1 MKTNFQSKN
10 KNRNS
15 YRKHLLIVVSIFVF
29 GSVIFSFSAG
39 GLLRVFTPVWSG
51 ENFVAR
57 GLNNLYLFFYTKDA
71 LIKENQALK
80 DKLISNE
87 ILLASTR
94 TLSDTENNFLKSI
107 GRTSTMKIV
116 TAAVLVHPPE
126 TPYDVLIIDVGSDN
140 GVAVGQEVALPTT
153 ATGEQG
159 PKIGVITDVYKQNS
173 RVKLYSANG
182 EKTNAILERNSVPIV
197 LTGRG
202 GGNFEFSLQ
211 RDANV
216 VVGDKI
222 LSPDINRSLVG
233 VVKDIEE
240 EATDSFKKV
249 LVISVANI
257 YTQNFVTVLE

>member
-1 MKTNFQSKN
+1 M
-10 KNRNS
+10 
-15 YRKHLLIVVSIFVF
+15 VSIFVF
-29 GSVIFSFSAG
+29 GAVFFSLSAG
-39 GLLRVFTPVWSG
+39 GLFKVFTPVWNG
-51 ENFVAR
+51 ENFITR
-57 GLNNLYLFFYTKDA
+57 GFNNLYLFFYTKDS

-107 GRTSTMKIV
+107 GRVSTKKLV

-140 GVAVGQEVALPTT
+140 GVVVGQEVALPTT
-153 ATGEQG
+153 STTGAEG
-159 PKIGVITDVYKQNS
+159 PKIGVITDVYKTNS
-173 RVKLYSANG
+173 KVLLYSANG
-182 EKTNAILERNSVPIV
+182 EKTNAVLERNSIPIL

-222 LSPDINRSLVG
+222 LSADINRSLIG
-233 VVKDIEE
+233 VVKDIEM